1 MQKSN
6 TTRASARHQNS
17 EWLNGIQAINDE
29 AAGMLDVNIIDATA
43 GIEMIFDAATGDVE
57 AATLIRAVYQAAAR
71 IKGAPRN
78 APALCLC
85 CPRAVRRLT
94 PATIFGV
101 ARPAIAKPSN
111 ALAFAFCEKCS
122 ADRGNLAA
130 KAATGLRRIWPDL
143 RTVEV
148 THPKGGRA

>member
-1 MQKSN
+1 MPKPN
-6 TTRASARHQNS
+6 TTDATRRHADTA
-17 EWLNGIQAINDE
+17 WLNGIQAINDE

-43 GIEMIFDAATGDVE
+43 GVEMIFDAAIGDVE
-57 AATLIRAVYQAAAR
+57 AATLMRAVYQAAAR
-71 IKGAPRN
+71 IKKAPRR

-111 ALAFAFCEKCS
+111 ALAFAFCDKCS
-122 ADRGNLAA
+122 ADRGNRAA

-148 THPKGGRA
+148 THPEGGRA